1 MKQIIYFFVFLM
13 LAGLLSCRVEHLQS
27 PAEPVKAINGTW
39 QIIDAS
45 QNGTDLMSRF
55 DFSKF
60 RITFTDSSYAI
71 DSLLPFMVKTNGKWA
86 FNDPQYP
93 FSITLTPTDSAAV
106 TSPLTFPV
114 VGGVRNMILTF
125 SPGCKANTYQYT
137 LRRSNQ

>member
-1 MKQIIYFFVFLM
+1 L
-13 LAGLLSCRVEHLQS
+13 LAGSLSCRVEHLQS
-27 PAEPVKAINGTW
+27 PSEPVKSINGTW
-39 QIIDAS
+39 QIIDAT

-60 RITFTDSSYAI
+60 RITFTDSTYAI
-71 DSLLPFMVKTNGKWA
+71 DSLLPFMVNTAGKWA

-93 FSITLTPTDSAAV
+93 FSITLTATDSAAV
-106 TSPLTFPV
+106 SSPLTFPV